1 MRCRM
6 PTLANPPWVCRAT
19 KEPSGA
25 DNEREKP
32 PATEAQSETAAT
44 QNVDNA
50 DTSAD
55 FETPDRAPTLG
66 DVMTLGD
73 LMAPA
78 HMRPCK
84 YGDEP
89 GACPHESCKF
99 WHGWLSPTGT
109 AQIEVGGI
117 NVTVRT
123 DDADRDGTQ
132 VCSSSACISG
142 RCRSSPLR
150 PGTVANRHGGF
161 AAG

>member
-32 PATEAQSETAAT
+32 PATEAHSVPAAT
-44 QNVDNA
+44 QNLDNA

-84 YGDEP
+84 HGDEP
-89 GACPHESCKF
+89 CLEGE
-99 WHGWLSPTGT
+99 
-109 AQIEVGGI
+109 
-117 NVTVRT
+117 
-123 DDADRDGTQ
+123 D
-132 VCSSSACISG
+132 
-142 RCRSSPLR
+142 
-150 PGTVANRHGGF
+150 
-161 AAG
+161 AAGMEDVRDMQVHRSRA